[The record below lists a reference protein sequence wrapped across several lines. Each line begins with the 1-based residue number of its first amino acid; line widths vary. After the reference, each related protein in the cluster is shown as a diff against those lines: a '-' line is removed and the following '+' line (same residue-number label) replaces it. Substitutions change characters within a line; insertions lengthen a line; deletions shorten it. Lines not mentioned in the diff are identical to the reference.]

1 MKILDDLY
9 KKYKLEKKDKY
20 NQTIKNRR
28 INTNSDKYYKGGEND
43 SINGSVNNSIN
54 GSVNNSI
61 NGGNIVGGSI
71 NNNDTFNNI
80 QINTELPN
88 QLQKNDELKYEN
100 VREKF
105 IIKQTP
111 PYGCLKSGKK
121 PTYRNWLRN
130 KRGTVSKQQKKEETI
145 REKVLK
151 KIRHE
156 IKKKQDE
163 IDKAKILEHQQH
175 KNKIAIDKL
184 IDNERKNIKKYN
196 KYIKTLKRKTT
207 KKTYKLGKKGNKKI
221 SVLIKNKKTRRKIQ
235 NERLLLRKTPIAEI
249 KNSLINKGLLKYGS
263 IAPNDVLR
271 ELYEKAILTGELYNK
286 SNSVLMHNYI
296 SKRD

>member
-1 MKILDDLY
+1 M
-9 KKYKLEKKDKY
+9 KYK
-20 NQTIKNRR
+20 
-28 INTNSDKYYKGGEND
+28 
-43 SINGSVNNSIN
+43 
-54 GSVNNSI
+54 
-61 NGGNIVGGSI
+61 
-71 NNNDTFNNI
+71 
-80 QINTELPN
+80 
-88 QLQKNDELKYEN
+88 N

-105 IIKQTP
+105 IIKPTP

-130 KRGTVSKQQKKEETI
+130 KRGTLSKQQKKEETI

-196 KYIKTLKRKTT
+196 KYIKTLKRKTR

-235 NERLLLRKTPIAEI
+235 NERLLLRKTPIADI
-249 KNSLINKGLLKYGS
+249 KNSLIKK
-263 IAPNDVLR
+263 DC
-271 ELYEKAILTGELYNK
+271 
-286 SNSVLMHNYI
+286 
-296 SKRD
+296 